1 MAQPTGRYVLRPPAP
16 DPAAVAPWVELDPLG
31 NVTRTLSCAL
41 GLRPRLHDI
50 LLEEDGNYWILCD
63 ETRSMDLTAFGGVP
77 DAGVTGTVVQH
88 VGADGALLFHW
99 SPFDHFEITDLD
111 PAALTGATV
120 NWTHGNAIDIDRDGN
135 LIVSFRSLDEITK
148 IDGRT
153 GAVIWRMGG
162 RRNEFPLLDTPTPAF
177 AHQHGAR
184 AYAPGA
190 LLLLDNL
197 GDPAESRAE
206 HYVVD
211 DASHTARLA
220 QSYGSIPAAVTQ
232 LGDRVQG
239 LGGGRTPV
247 SFRTAG
253 RGEEDEAAGG
263 APKRMPRQTPGT
275 FRAQRGSVLWPPRLW
290 G

>member
-1 MAQPTGRYVLRPPAP
+1 MCCLVFIFFFFQAEDGIRDVAVTGVQ
-16 DPAAVAPWVELDPLG
+16 
-31 NVTRTLSCAL
+31 TCAL
-41 GLRPRLHDI
+41 PI
-50 LLEEDGNYWILCD
+50 Y
-63 ETRSMDLTAFGGVP
+63 
-77 DAGVTGTVVQH
+77 
-88 VGADGALLFHW
+88 
-99 SPFDHFEITDLD
+99 HFEITDLD

-162 RRNEFPLLDTPTPAF
+162 RRNEFTFLDTPTPAF

-232 LGDRVQG
+232 LGGRGHD
-239 LGGGRTPV
+239 LGGG
-247 SFRTAG
+247 
-253 RGEEDEAAGG
+253 
-263 APKRMPRQTPGT
+263 
-275 FRAQRGSVLWPPRLW
+275 
-290 G
+290 